1 MRFLRFKKLIS
12 LSQAKYLSSE
22 LSKFKEFRLIYETQA
37 NEVFVEINKNIYES
51 MLDLNIISNLWSRTN
66 DDNYIVRFV
75 TSFETEKSEIDELL
89 FRIKAFC
96 SAS

>member
-1 MRFLRFKKLIS
+1 MS
-12 LSQAKYLSSE
+12 
-22 LSKFKEFRLIYETQA
+22 
-37 NEVFVEINKNIYES
+37 KNIYES
-51 MLDLNIISNLWSRTN
+51 MLDLNIISNLWGKAH

-89 FRIKAFC
+89 LRIKTFC

>member
-1 MRFLRFKKLIS
+1 VN
-12 LSQAKYLSSE
+12 YLN
-22 LSKFKEFRLIYETQA
+22 LKNLGLIYETQA

-89 FRIKAFC
+89 SRIKTFC

>member
-1 MRFLRFKKLIS
+1 
-12 LSQAKYLSSE
+12 
-22 LSKFKEFRLIYETQA
+22 
-37 NEVFVEINKNIYES
+37 
-51 MLDLNIISNLWSRTN
+51 MLDLNIISNLWSRTS

-89 FRIKAFC
+89 SRIKTFC

>member
-1 MRFLRFKKLIS
+1 VN
-12 LSQAKYLSSE
+12 YLN
-22 LSKFKEFRLIYETQA
+22 LKNLGLIYETQA

-51 MLDLNIISNLWSRTN
+51 MLDLNIISNLWSRTS

-89 FRIKAFC
+89 SRIKTFC